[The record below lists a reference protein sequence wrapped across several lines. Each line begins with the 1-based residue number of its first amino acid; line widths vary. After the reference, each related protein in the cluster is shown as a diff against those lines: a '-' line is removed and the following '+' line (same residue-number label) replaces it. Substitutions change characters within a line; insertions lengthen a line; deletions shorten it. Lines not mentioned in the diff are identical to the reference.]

1 MMLSMK
7 TQTAIT
13 LAGSRAKLARL
24 LGVSRPAV
32 TQYKEILPPKRIKR
46 LRELH
51 PEWFTDAPPT
61 EEINLQ
67 PAELHPV

>member
-32 TQYKEILPPKRIKR
+32 TQYKEVLPPKRIAR
-46 LRELH
+46 LREVH
-51 PEWFTDAPPT
+51 PEWFLDTPPST
-61 EEINLQ
+61 EIHLEPADLQ
-67 PAELHPV
+67 PV

>member
-1 MMLSMK
+1 MLNMK

-32 TQYKEILPPKRIKR
+32 TQYKEVLPPKRIAR

-51 PEWFTDAPPT
+51 PEWFIDAPPT

>member
-1 MMLSMK
+1 MLSMK

-32 TQYKEILPPKRIKR
+32 TQYKEMLPPKRIQR
-46 LRELH
+46 LREVH
-51 PEWFTDAPPT
+51 PEWFVDTSSTT
-61 EEINLQ
+61 EIHLE

>member
-1 MMLSMK
+1 MLTMK

-32 TQYKEILPPKRIKR
+32 TQYKEVLPPKRIQR
-46 LRELH
+46 LREVH
-51 PEWFTDAPPT
+51 PEWFTDTPPT
-61 EEINLQ
+61 TEIHLEPADLQ
-67 PAELHPV
+67 PI

>member
-1 MMLSMK
+1 MLSMK

-32 TQYKEILPPKRIKR
+32 TQYKEVLPPKRIAR
-46 LRELH
+46 LREVH
-51 PEWFTDAPPT
+51 PEWFVDTPPPT
-61 EEINLQ
+61 EIHLEPADLQ
-67 PAELHPV
+67 PV

>member
-1 MMLSMK
+1 MK

-32 TQYKEILPPKRIKR
+32 TQYKEVLPPKRIAR
-46 LRELH
+46 LREVH
-51 PEWFTDAPPT
+51 PEWFVDTAPLT
-61 EEINLQ
+61 EIHLEPADLQ
-67 PAELHPV
+67 LV